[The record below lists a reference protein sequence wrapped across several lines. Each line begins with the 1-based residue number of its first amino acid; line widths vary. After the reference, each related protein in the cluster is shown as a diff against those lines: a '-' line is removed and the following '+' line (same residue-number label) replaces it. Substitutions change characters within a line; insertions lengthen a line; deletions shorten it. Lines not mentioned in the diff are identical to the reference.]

1 MQTTLISLIS
11 DQTIPNV
18 QFIKEKNVEK
28 HIFVTTKGMEAKGV
42 SSWIVK
48 ACNLSSDS
56 YELIEV
62 DAFAYDDIQ
71 RKLEEKLN
79 DDTLYLVNLTGGT
92 KIMSLSINDLMRNY
106 NAEIYYLIGNKDFIK
121 IYPGRNKPTIQ
132 LKHKLSLEEYLI
144 ACGFEISK
152 NPMPSFGLEKAEA
165 IFSYYLHLFDPE
177 IDVQPLIY
185 LFSKRD
191 KKVES
196 IWEVEGLA
204 AYLDRIGYIPL
215 EENQLSKVET
225 KYLTG
230 DWFEEFF
237 YYQLKESKNLD
248 ENAIATGCVIRKNNI
263 PNEFDILF
271 LENDQLKVVECKTF
285 IWKDVEEKQ
294 SILGETIYKLDSLK
308 NKFGLFS
315 SPFVITLS
323 ELSSPRLKE
332 HLERARDNRVK
343 VFGKTDLLEYK
354 NLLKTF

>member
-1 MQTTLISLIS
+1 
-11 DQTIPNV
+11 
-18 QFIKEKNVEK
+18 
-28 HIFVTTKGMEAKGV
+28 
-42 SSWIVK
+42 
-48 ACNLSSDS
+48 
-56 YELIEV
+56 
-62 DAFAYDDIQ
+62 
-71 RKLEEKLN
+71 
-79 DDTLYLVNLTGGT
+79 LV
-92 KIMSLSINDLMRNY
+92 
-106 NAEIYYLIGNKDFIK
+106 GNKDFIK

-165 IFSYYLHLFDPE
+165 IFSYYLHAFDRE
-177 IDVQPLIY
+177 MDLDPLVF

-196 IWEVEGLA
+196 ISEVEGLA

-215 EENQLSKVET
+215 QENQLSKVET

-285 IWKDVEEKQ
+285 IWKFDKKQREK
-294 SILGETIYKLDSLK
+294 SYAKGHGIKVNINCW
-308 NKFGLFS
+308 NKGKKGLQ
-315 SPFVITLS
+315 TAWN
-323 ELSSPRLKE
+323 K
-332 HLERARDNRVK
+332 
-343 VFGKTDLLEYK
+343 GKTHLQNEDNPLWKGSSASLVAKHSWIKRRYGRPQRCEHCGTTENRMYHWANISGEYK
-354 NLLKTF
+354 RDINDYKRLCVPCHKKYDLSKLK